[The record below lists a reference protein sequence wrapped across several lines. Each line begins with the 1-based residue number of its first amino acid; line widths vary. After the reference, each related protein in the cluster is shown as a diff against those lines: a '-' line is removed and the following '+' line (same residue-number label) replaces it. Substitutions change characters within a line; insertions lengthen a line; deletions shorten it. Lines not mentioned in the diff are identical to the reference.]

1 MIGGFPHLADPW
13 WLLLLLALPLLAWHH
28 HRRQSLGALTYSRL
42 PLQAAPPTPAPP
54 TTGARRGASPEP
66 RASWAA
72 PSSASWAESPPGG
85 HRAAASPGAP
95 WTPSSQGAPWTPSS
109 QGAPWTPSSQGAPWA
124 PAPQGSLNA
133 RSPQGAPGMAPSR
146 SAPWAPSSQGATSP
160 PPGAPGEPPAPAGH
174 RKGNAWRL
182 HLPFY
187 LRLGALACLAVA
199 LARPQ
204 LGYAWDESLTEG
216 IDIELVLDISGS
228 MAAEDFQPRN
238 RLAVAKEVVKR
249 FIAARTGD
257 RIGLVVFSGSAMTR
271 APLTTDQGVL
281 EMLVDAVELNSLPDG
296 TAIGVALAAA
306 AARLQG
312 SAAKTRVIVLVTDGG
327 NNAGEIDPISAAAM
341 CKGLGLKVYAVGVG
355 TAGRVP
361 VPVPVQDPETGR
373 IVYRRQMMNVA
384 VDEELL
390 RQIARRTGGLYF
402 KATDQHSLEGIFDSI
417 DRLEK
422 TPLHVKRYVRY
433 REGFMPLALAALV
446 LLVAP
451 LGAAGLQVTAEP

>member
-1 MIGGFPHLADPW
+1 MMAGGFPHLADPW
-13 WLLLLLALPLLAWHH
+13 WLLLLLALPLLAWYH

-42 PLQAAPPTPAPP
+42 PLAAAPAASAPATPPQRTPAIEARAAGRAPAATPMSAAVPMATAARTPAATQPP
-54 TTGARRGASPEP
+54 AATRPPATQTPAAARPP
-66 RASWAA
+66 AA
-72 PSSASWAESPPGG
+72 PV
-85 HRAAASPGAP
+85 
-95 WTPSSQGAPWTPSS
+95 PST
-109 QGAPWTPSSQGAPWA
+109 
-124 PAPQGSLNA
+124 
-133 RSPQGAPGMAPSR
+133 
-146 SAPWAPSSQGATSP
+146 
-160 PPGAPGEPPAPAGH
+160 
-174 RKGNAWRL
+174 AWRM

-187 LRLGALACLAVA
+187 LRLAALACIAVA

-257 RIGLVVFSGSAMTR
+257 RLGLVVFSGSAMTR
-271 APLTTDQGVL
+271 APLTTDQSML
-281 EMLVDAVELNSLPDG
+281 ELLVDSVELNSLPDG

-306 AARLQG
+306 AARLRG
-312 SAAKTRVIVLVTDGG
+312 SDARTRVIVLVTDGG

-361 VPVPVQDPETGR
+361 VPMPVQNPETGR
-373 IVYRRQMMNVA
+373 IEYHRQMMNVA
-384 VDEELL
+384 VDEQLL
-390 RQIARRTGGLYF
+390 RQIAQRTGGLYY
-402 KATDQHSLEGIFDSI
+402 KATDQRSLEGIFDSI

-422 TPLHVKRYVRY
+422 TPLRVKRYVRY
-433 REGFMPLALAALV
+433 REGFMPLGLAALG
-446 LLVAP
+446 LLLLP
-451 LGAAGLQVTAEP
+451 LGAAGIQVSAEP